1 MKRRSPTL
9 AASFTASAD
18 APSNSGCGTL
28 SAWCGHCERLHHHG
42 AAGRGRTRRRE
53 QRGSHCDPDSPL
65 AGSAYVLT
73 IGGGPRSDAA
83 SAIPNAPMV
92 SLSLRLRDLL
102 DQRREDLSRTVLL
115 ATVGPGAPALH
126 RVGEAGLTAQIGPAR
141 LVMTGW
147 GAIWQLE
154 HGMQNERGSGLLGL
168 LSRLFA
174 ISPGIAGR
182 RILETVT
189 SSRFPPRA
197 ALEVE
202 AVIDRWADQIE
213 VVQ

>member
-1 MKRRSPTL
+1 MKQRSPIL
-9 AASFTASAD
+9 AARFTASAD
-18 APSNSGCGTL
+18 SPAKSGRGTL

-73 IGGGPRSDAA
+73 IGGGQRPATA
-83 SAIPNAPMV
+83 SAVPNAPMIG
-92 SLSLRLRDLL
+92 LSLRLRELL
-102 DQRREDLSRTVLL
+102 DQRREDLSRSVFL
-115 ATVGPGAPALH
+115 ACVGPGAPALH
-126 RVGEAGLTAQIGPAR
+126 RVSEAGLTADVGPAR

-154 HGMQNERGSGLLGL
+154 QEMQVERGSGLLGL
-168 LSRLFA
+168 LGRLFA

-189 SSRFPPRA
+189 SCRFPPRA

-213 VVQ
+213 GAR

>member
-18 APSNSGCGTL
+18 SPAKSGSGTL

-42 AAGRGRTRRRE
+42 AAGRGRARRRE

-65 AGSAYVLT
+65 AGSAYVLV
-73 IGGGPRSDAA
+73 IGGIQGADTA
-83 SAIPNAPMV
+83 SGIPNAPMIG
-92 SLSLRLRDLL
+92 LSLRLRDLL
-102 DQRREDLSRTVLL
+102 DQRREDLSRSVFL
-115 ATVGPGAPALH
+115 ACVGPGAPALH
-126 RVGEAGLTAQIGPAR
+126 RVGEAGLTAEIGPAR

-147 GAIWQLE
+147 GTIWQIE
-154 HGMQNERGSGLLGL
+154 HGMQIERGSGLLGL

-174 ISPGIAGR
+174 VSPGIAGR

-189 SSRFPPRA
+189 SCRFPRRA

-202 AVIDRWADQIE
+202 AVIDRWAGQIE
-213 VVQ
+213 AAQ

>member
-1 MKRRSPTL
+1 MKRRPATL

-18 APSNSGCGTL
+18 SPVKSGHGTL

-42 AAGRGRTRRRE
+42 AAGRGRARWRE
-53 QRGSHCDPDSPL
+53 QRGSHCDPESPL
-65 AGSAYVLT
+65 AGSAYVLI
-73 IGGGPRSDAA
+73 IGGGQRS
-83 SAIPNAPMV
+83 SATSGIPSAPMV

-102 DQRREDLSRTVLL
+102 DQRREDLSRSVFL
-115 ATVGPGAPALH
+115 ACVGPGAPALH
-126 RVGEAGLTAQIGPAR
+126 RVGEAGLTADVGPAR

-154 HGMQNERGSGLLGL
+154 QDMQVERGSGLLGL
-168 LSRLFA
+168 LGRLFA
-174 ISPGIAGR
+174 ISPGVAGR

-189 SSRFPPRA
+189 SCRFPARA

-213 VVQ
+213 PAR